1 MIIGF
6 FIQIFHHHRKN
17 KSYADIK
24 YKNCVNCNMSKM
36 AWKCYRC
43 DLTFK
48 EHSHAILHKNLERH
62 DYREIKIAIA

>member
-1 MIIGF
+1 MVFLFKF
-6 FIQIFHHHRKN
+6 FIIDGKN
-17 KSYADIK
+17 ESYVDIK
-24 YKNCVNCNMSKM
+24 YKNCVNYNMSKM

-62 DYREIKIAIA
+62 DFREIKIAIA

>member
-1 MIIGF
+1 
-6 FIQIFHHHRKN
+6 
-17 KSYADIK
+17 
-24 YKNCVNCNMSKM
+24 MSKM